1 MTKEQMVLL
10 QDRLVR
16 RRQEILNQIDERQD
30 KKMAVPELEA
40 DLPEL
45 PLDAPPLDKTD
56 HREINEIDHA
66 LAKIKKG
73 DFGICEWPGCQRDI
87 GRVRLEIIPT
97 ARLCVF
103 HQKNFEDRL
112 QCGEALPPLPNYLP
126 EGSTPLN
133 GQATSGHLADDS
145 IRSQP
150 EEEGVNP
157 PAVIQGAKVVVGSW
171 SKDLRVVH
179 QEAKGIRDLLSTG
192 RASEAHKEMQL
203 RSTEEQTA
211 LVLVGGE
218 AREELLSITGQEGG
232 SYSPG
237 VVNALSTEIVIDL
250 LVVESEYMK
259 YNAELLRAMSPGRF
273 SEIVADTLEPIDN
286 PETRQNVAWEWLEAT
301 AEVEDVPHRVRLLE
315 AVEVDLLRD
324 ALIGIVGQL
333 DLEGEVSPFPGAP
346 KVTRFKL
353 FSESALGG
361 PPPGLYIEDPNI
373 GSVLNYLF
381 EASPELFKRAIRFA
395 WESTRGADGR
405 GADGMEETDSDLEEA
420 GQ

>member
-10 QDRLVR
+10 KDRLIR
-16 RRQEILNQIDERQD
+16 RRQEIFNQIDERRD
-30 KKMAVPELEA
+30 KNKTVPEPEA

-45 PLDAPPLDKTD
+45 PLDPPPQDRAD

-73 DFGICEWPGCQRDI
+73 DFGICEWPGCKGVL

-103 HQKNFEDRL
+103 HQKNLEDRL
-112 QCGEALPPLPNYLP
+112 QCGEALPPLPNYFP

-133 GQATSGHLADDS
+133 GQAKPGHLADDS

-150 EEEGVNP
+150 EMEGLIP
-157 PAVIQGAKVVVGSW
+157 PAVIQGANVVVGSW
-171 SKDLRVVH
+171 SKDLRVVL
-179 QEAKGIRDLLSTG
+179 QEAEGIKDLLSKG
-192 RASEAHKEMQL
+192 RAFEAHKEMQL
-203 RSTEEQTA
+203 RPTEEQTA
-211 LVLVGGE
+211 LVLAGGE
-218 AREELLSITGQEGG
+218 AREELLSITGPEGG

-237 VVNALSTEIVIDL
+237 VVNALSTEIIIDL

-286 PETRQNVAWEWLEAT
+286 PETRQNVAWEWLEAA
-301 AEVEDVPHRVRLLE
+301 AEVEDVPHRGRLLE

-324 ALIGIVGQL
+324 ALIGIVGKL

-395 WESTRGADGR
+395 WESTRGADE
-405 GADGMEETDSDLEEA
+405 MEETDSDLEEA